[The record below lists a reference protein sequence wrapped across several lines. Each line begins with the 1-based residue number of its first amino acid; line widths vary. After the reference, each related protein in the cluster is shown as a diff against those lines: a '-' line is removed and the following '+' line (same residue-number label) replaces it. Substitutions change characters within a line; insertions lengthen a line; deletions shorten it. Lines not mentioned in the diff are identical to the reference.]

1 MWFWLRVRRTRGTE
15 AAASPRERP
24 GVTKTGASRP
34 SRATGVSR
42 STPRDLQVGHGAGGR
57 GGEPVSRTLT
67 LAILAASTL
76 ALSSP
81 ATIAQSGG
89 IPAH

>member
-1 MWFWLRVRRTRGTE
+1 
-15 AAASPRERP
+15 
-24 GVTKTGASRP
+24 
-34 SRATGVSR
+34 
-42 STPRDLQVGHGAGGR
+42 
-57 GGEPVSRTLT
+57 VSRTLT